1 MCMIWFYTSLELDFA
16 SLKATLLPIFCHPF
30 TNKCKMH
37 MPSLAT
43 GSISWTG
50 KLSFMNALARSFD
63 KQFFCTQA

>member
-1 MCMIWFYTSLELDFA
+1 MVWFYTSLKLDFA
-16 SLKATLLPIFCHPF
+16 SLKVTLLPIFCNPS

-37 MPSLAT
+37 MPPPAT
-43 GSISWTG
+43 GFISWPG